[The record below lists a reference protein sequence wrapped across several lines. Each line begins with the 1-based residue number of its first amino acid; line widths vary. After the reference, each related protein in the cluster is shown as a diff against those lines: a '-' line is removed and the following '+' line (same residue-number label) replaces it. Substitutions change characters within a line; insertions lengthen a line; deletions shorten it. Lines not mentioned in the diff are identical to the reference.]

1 MGKKKLT
8 KCGKDSNR
16 KRQRGLQ
23 ILCCCVPRSQT
34 KQSLE
39 EKVPQLKKNNG
50 VITQLSEPK
59 KCTER
64 GSGSSSFRKLCKC
77 KFSKVNK
84 SNDVIAP
91 LADPENYIKRDVETS
106 SLRKF
111 CMGKNFKLSVD
122 TRHRNAQTESPNMSV
137 QRDLQE
143 EKPDIKSSRY
153 RESTVD
159 SSPDMYDTLRSSCDC
174 AACTMETQD
183 IRKSRQTGRNII
195 MTHPVDIKFPIS
207 LTRSRCASHAPRG
220 RGSSCVY
227 NGPRTSPDS
236 AISAL
241 ELQFSR
247 HPESTSSSTSYSYD
261 APSTSRDHTYS
272 LSPLLPRPQAMTTTI
287 TSSMSF
293 APSTSRDRRVSMTQQ
308 LPRSQSITASS
319 TSHIRDVPRMCRD
332 CRDSMTTQV
341 SRSQGNKASSAS
353 FMSELPST
361 SRNCTFYGTP
371 QLSRSQAIS
380 SSHASYISDESSIS
394 HSHTFSITPQVSRCP
409 ENAFIIPSC
418 MPDEPSMSSEGSFS
432 ITPEVSRSLESIGS
446 NVSYT
451 SDHPSMVHE
460 CRVPMMPQHV
470 KPRGDTKCKTVQ
482 TVAPKIRAGRDLP
495 KQKLDSRHSRC
506 RESTSNS
513 ALPMYHAP
521 SKSRDLRF
529 SIMTPQVSRSWESKD
544 NNAPSTSNGPRT
556 SRGHRFSALTPQPSK
571 RHRNTCRNN
580 GMLMEPNAWRGAGD
594 CTAASRSRQRFMGP
608 RRTQQRTHGT
618 NPLSRRQMSMQS
630 WHEVLNTM
638 TERPFGPIFTE
649 PLYLSYGQRSS
660 SSIFR
665 LFGDDESPGT
675 SPPLTPSRNSNH
687 GQDNDHPTLQETE

>member
-195 MTHPVDIKFPIS
+195 MTHPVDIK
-207 LTRSRCASHAPRG
+207 
-220 RGSSCVY
+220 
-227 NGPRTSPDS
+227 
-236 AISAL
+236 
-241 ELQFSR
+241 FSR

-460 CRVPMMPQHV
+460 CRVPMMPQH
-470 KPRGDTKCKTVQ
+470 
-482 TVAPKIRAGRDLP
+482 
-495 KQKLDSRHSRC
+495 SRC